1 MRRVVVVTDC
11 TDVAFNEMCG
21 AIHREADRIGRPVVV
36 EPVVPVVPFS
46 EINASFLTM
55 LMADNYPEGTVLYTL
70 VSKTN
75 NLERTHEVIW
85 GETLSGHLFV
95 GSNFGYFG
103 WLARDL
109 GVKRVYEIKDVPQT
123 PFSGKTFIAPIVAR
137 IAATDEEEL
146 TRHPYDVHD
155 IHDVDIPAGSVV
167 HVDNFGNAKL
177 KVDVGALRNRDV
189 VTLSVN
195 GKPVCEATY
204 IESQIYLEREQ
215 GKVVLYRSTSFE
227 DMTDVGMVRGDFAG
241 HHSVRVGD
249 QVSWSVSR

>member
-1 MRRVVVVTDC
+1 M
-11 TDVAFNEMCG
+11 
-21 AIHREADRIGRPVVV
+21 
-36 EPVVPVVPFS
+36 
-46 EINASFLTM
+46 
-55 LMADNYPEGTVLYTL
+55 
-70 VSKTN
+70 
-75 NLERTHEVIW
+75 IW

-195 GKPVCEATY
+195 GKPVCEGDVVIAAV
-204 IESQIYLEREQ
+204 EGKQ
-215 GKVVLYRSTSFE
+215 GDGTGIDISALRDYARPAEVVWVAAMPTLPNGK
-227 DMTDVGMVRGDFAG
+227 TDVLALEAAVRASLTSGA
-241 HHSVRVGD
+241 
-249 QVSWSVSR
+249 